1 MSKIKGNN
9 YEQFKQNFLE
19 INGLNSGTGYDE
31 ATQEGFI
38 TSGYIHELESKL
50 KESETE
56 NAELKKVLFYSQ
68 QFVSNA
74 NEYMRGKMDELNVE
88 IEKEKSE

>member
-1 MSKIKGNN
+1 MAYSKVPMNHTAEHKLRV
-9 YEQFKQNFLE
+9 QLE
-19 INGLNSGTGYDE
+19 
-31 ATQEGFI
+31 A
-38 TSGYIHELESKL
+38 KL

-88 IEKEKSE
+88 IEKEAKSDG